1 MTLGAKKNFFRAFW
15 DFFVLFSGIST
26 ASNLTRTQSRPV
38 RRRGLFLYR
47 PGSGQPPDR
56 PRRDPG
62 MGPDPAPEPAPQLG
76 TEIGRIEAMPLTRQ
90 QALDRFHSPDLI
102 GLGFEADAVRRRLHP
117 EGVVSY
123 IIDRNINYTNFC
135 TEYCSFCAFYRP
147 LKGPR
152 SEEGYILEFEKIY
165 EKIAETLEM
174 GGTGVLMQGGIH
186 PDLKIEWFERLFSSI
201 KERFPQIWLHCLTSS
216 EILAIARYSDL
227 TLRETLIRLR
237 AAGLDSIPGGGAEIL
252 DDDVRERVARLKC
265 NTEDWLSVHR
275 TAHQL
280 GMRTTATMM
289 FGMGESVEQRINH
302 FEVIR
307 QLQEETGGFTAF
319 IPWSFQPGHTALGGR
334 GWDEATSVEYL
345 KVLAISRLYLDNI
358 ENVQASWVTQ
368 GLKVLELG
376 LHFGGND
383 VGSVMLEEN
392 VVKAAGTSNC
402 TTEEEL
408 RRIIRDAGFK
418 PVQRD
423 TLYRTM
429 FLS

>member
-1 MTLGAKKNFFRAFW
+1 M
-15 DFFVLFSGIST
+15 
-26 ASNLTRTQSRPV
+26 
-38 RRRGLFLYR
+38 
-47 PGSGQPPDR
+47 
-56 PRRDPG
+56 
-62 MGPDPAPEPAPQLG
+62 AP
-76 TEIGRIEAMPLTRQ
+76 TRQ
-90 QALDRFHSPDLI
+90 QALDYFQSPDLI

-135 TEYCSFCAFYRP
+135 TEYCTFCAFYRP
-147 LKGPR
+147 LKGPLAK
-152 SEEGYILEFEKIY
+152 EGYILDFEKIY
-165 EKIAETLEM
+165 EKIAETVEM

-186 PDLKIEWFERLFSSI
+186 PDLKIDWFERLFRGI
-201 KERFPQIWLHCLTSS
+201 KERFPQIWLHCLSAS
-216 EILAIARYSDL
+216 EVLAIAEYSEL
-227 TLRETLIRLR
+227 SLRDTIMRLR
-237 AAGLDSIPGGGAEIL
+237 DAGLDSIPGGGAEIL
-252 DDDVRERVARLKC
+252 DDDVRKRIARLKC
-265 NTEDWLSVHR
+265 RTEDWVSVHR

-289 FGMGESVEQRINH
+289 FGVGETFEQRVNH
-302 FEVIR
+302 FEVVR
-307 QLQEETGGFTAF
+307 RLQEETGGFTAF
-319 IPWSFQPGHTALGGR
+319 IPWSFQPKHTALGGR

-358 ENVQASWVTQ
+358 DNVQASWVTQ

-392 VVKAAGTSNC
+392 VVRAAGTSNC

-429 FLS
+429 FLN

>member
-1 MTLGAKKNFFRAFW
+1 
-15 DFFVLFSGIST
+15 
-26 ASNLTRTQSRPV
+26 
-38 RRRGLFLYR
+38 
-47 PGSGQPPDR
+47 
-56 PRRDPG
+56 
-62 MGPDPAPEPAPQLG
+62 
-76 TEIGRIEAMPLTRQ
+76 MPLTRQ
-90 QALDRFHSPDLI
+90 QALDRFHSTDLI
-102 GLGFEADAVRRRLHP
+102 GLGFEADEVRRRLHP

-135 TEYCSFCAFYRP
+135 TEYCTFCAFYRP
-147 LKGPR
+147 LKGPQAK
-152 SEEGYILEFEKIY
+152 EGYILEFEKIY
-165 EKIAETLEM
+165 EKIAETVEM
-174 GGTGVLMQGGIH
+174 GGTGVLMQGCIH
-186 PDLKIEWFERLFSSI
+186 PDLKIDWFERLFTSI
-201 KERFPQIWLHCLTSS
+201 KQRFPQIWLHCLSAS
-216 EILAIARYSDL
+216 EVLAIAEYSEL
-227 TLRETLIRLR
+227 SLRD
-237 AAGLDSIPGGGAEIL
+237 AGLDSIPGGGAEIL
-252 DDDVRERVARLKC
+252 DDDVRKRIARLKC
-265 NTEDWLSVHR
+265 RTEDWVNVHR

-289 FGMGESVEQRINH
+289 FGVGETMDQRVNH
-302 FEVIR
+302 FEVVR
-307 QLQEETGGFTAF
+307 RLQEETGGFTAF
-319 IPWSFQPGHTALGGR
+319 IPWSFQPGNTALGGR
-334 GWDEATSVEYL
+334 GWEEATSVEYL

-368 GLKVLELG
+368 GLKVLEVG

-429 FLS
+429 FLN

>member
-1 MTLGAKKNFFRAFW
+1 
-15 DFFVLFSGIST
+15 
-26 ASNLTRTQSRPV
+26 
-38 RRRGLFLYR
+38 
-47 PGSGQPPDR
+47 
-56 PRRDPG
+56 
-62 MGPDPAPEPAPQLG
+62 
-76 TEIGRIEAMPLTRQ
+76 MPLTRQ
-90 QALDRFHSPDLI
+90 QALEYFNSPDLI

-117 EGVVSY
+117 EGVVTY

-135 TEYCSFCAFYRP
+135 TEYCTFCAFYRP
-147 LKGPR
+147 LPKNGKTDPR
-152 SEEGYILEFEKIY
+152 SDEGYILEFETIY
-165 EKIAETLEM
+165 DKIAETLEM
-174 GGTGVLMQGGIH
+174 GGTGELMQGGI
-186 PDLKIEWFERLFSSI
+186 PS
-201 KERFPQIWLHCLTSS
+201 IWLHCLSAS
-216 EILAIARYSDL
+216 EVLAIAEYSGLDL
-227 TLRETLIRLR
+227 RTTIARLR
-237 AAGLDSIPGGGAEIL
+237 DAGLDSIPGGGAEIL
-252 DDDVRERVARLKC
+252 DDEVRHRIARLKC
-265 NTEDWLSVHR
+265 NTEDWVSVHR

-289 FGMGESVEQRINH
+289 FGVGETFDQRVNH
-302 FEVIR
+302 FEVVR
-307 QLQEETGGFTAF
+307 RLQEETGGFTAF
-319 IPWSFQPGHTALGGR
+319 IPWSFQPKHTALGGR

-345 KVLAISRLYLDNI
+345 KTLAISRLYLDNI

-429 FLS
+429 FLN